1 MEQKSISVWHGCHAK
16 FPHRGVLPRVV
27 VWGMKILV
35 VGAGSTGGY
44 FGARLAQAG
53 RDVTFLVRPARA
65 ARLREDG
72 LRVISPHGDFSIT
85 PQLLTASEIT
95 GAFDIILLTVKA
107 FALGPALDD
116 IAPAMGSKTMI
127 LPVLN
132 GMKHMDAMIARFGA
146 APLLGGACKVATTL
160 APEGRIVQLLP
171 LQELAYGELNGENTP
186 RIRALDSFMQ
196 NAGFDARL
204 SPVIEREMWE
214 KWVLLASLGG
224 INCLMRDSIGAVAA
238 APGGTEFAS
247 AFLDECRAIATAAGH
262 PPSAAFDTAARAVL
276 TAPGSSMTSSMY
288 RDLMAG
294 QAVEADQIIGDFL
307 HRAQAL
313 GVAAPLLA
321 AAYVNLSIYQT
332 RRAE

>member
-1 MEQKSISVWHGCHAK
+1 
-16 FPHRGVLPRVV
+16 
-27 VWGMKILV
+27 MKILV

-65 ARLREDG
+65 AQLRKDG
-72 LRVISPHGDFSIT
+72 LRVKSPHGDFSIT
-85 PQLLTASEIT
+85 PRLLTASEIT

-107 FALGPALDD
+107 FALDAALED
-116 IAPAMGSKTMI
+116 IAPAVGAATMI

-132 GMKHMDAMIARFGA
+132 GMKHMDEILRRFSA

-160 APEGRIVQLLP
+160 DGEGRIVQLLP
-171 LQELAYGELNGENTP
+171 LQELAYGEMNGENTP
-186 RIRALDSFMQ
+186 RIQALDAFMQ

-224 INCLMRDSIGAVAA
+224 INCLMRGSIGAVAA
-238 APGGTEFAS
+238 APGGADFAT

-262 PPSAAFDTAARAVL
+262 PPSPAFDSAARAVL
-276 TAPGSSMTSSMY
+276 TAPGSPMTSSMY
-288 RDLMAG
+288 RDLLAG
-294 QAVEADQIIGDFL
+294 QPVEADQIIGDFL
-307 HRAQAL
+307 HRATAL

-321 AAYVNLSIYQT
+321 AAYVNLSVYQNA
-332 RRAE
+332 RR

>member
-1 MEQKSISVWHGCHAK
+1 
-16 FPHRGVLPRVV
+16 
-27 VWGMKILV
+27 MKILV

-85 PQLLTASEIT
+85 PKLLTAGEIA
-95 GAFDIILLTVKA
+95 GAFDAILLTVKS
-107 FALGPALDD
+107 FALDAALED
-116 IAPAMGSKTMI
+116 IAPAVGAETMI

-132 GMKHMDAMIARFGA
+132 GMKHMDAIASRFGA
-146 APLLGGACKVATTL
+146 GPLLGGACKVATTL
-160 APEGRIVQLLP
+160 DGEGRIVQLMP
-171 LQELAYGELNGENTP
+171 LHELAYGEMNGETTT
-186 RIRALDSFMQ
+186 RILALDAVLQ

-204 SPVIEREMWE
+204 SAVIEREMWE

-224 INCLMRDSIGAVAA
+224 INCLARGSIGAVAA
-238 APGGTEFAS
+238 APGGTKFAS

-262 PPSAAFDTAARAVL
+262 KPSAAVDEAARAVL
-276 TAPGSSMTSSMY
+276 TAAGSPMTSSMY
-288 RDLMAG
+288 RDLLAG

-307 HRAQAL
+307 ARATAL

-321 AAYVNLSIYQT
+321 AAYVNLSVYQNS
-332 RRAE
+332 RR